1 MQLAFETAL
10 ALRAIRSNGLR
21 SVLTVLIIAVGIMAL
36 VGILTAFEILKTNV
50 TESFSSLGANSFQ
63 IAPTAVKKKRSA
75 GSRRGGQRIA
85 EARPIR
91 YDEARAF
98 KERFS
103 GAGLVGISFTASRSA
118 VAQFN
123 GVKSN
128 PNITKTGVEE
138 AYFAITDTRLLAGR
152 TFSAAELANGSYV
165 CILGFAVAR
174 KLSPQK
180 PMEVLDR
187 AVLINNVNY
196 RVVGIADEQGGSMR
210 MSADNLILVPLENAR
225 MLHGTAQSNYLISVA
240 AQTPQARD
248 FLAEEAEGQMRVIRK
263 LHIDEAPN
271 FGIQSNESMMKTL
284 MQVLG
289 YLLAAAVVVA
299 SITLL
304 GSVIGLMNIMLVSV
318 AERTREIGVS
328 KALGAKASTIRR
340 QFLLESVLIGAMG
353 GVLGALL
360 GVGVGNLL
368 GLSFGSGFVA
378 PWLWMGLGI
387 LLCII
392 AGIISGIYPAIKA
405 SRLNPITALRYE

>member
-36 VGILTAFEILKTNV
+36 VGILTAFEILQANV

-63 IAPTAVKKKRSA
+63 IAPMAVKKKRKA
-75 GSRRGGQRIA
+75 GSRQGGQRMA
-85 EARPIR
+85 EARPIS

-98 KERFS
+98 KERFNGS
-103 GAGLVGISFTASRSA
+103 ALVGISFTGSRSA

-128 PNITKTGVEE
+128 PNITKTGVEN
-138 AYFAITDTRLLAGR
+138 AYFTITDTRLLAGR
-152 TFSAAELANGSYV
+152 TFSSAELANGSYV

-180 PMEVLDR
+180 PMAVLDQS
-187 AVLINNVNY
+187 VLINNVSY

-225 MLHGTAQSNYLISVA
+225 MLHGTAKSSYLISVA
-240 AQTPQARD
+240 AKDPKARD

-263 LHIDEAPN
+263 LRIDEEAN

-284 MQVLG
+284 LQVLG

>member
-1 MQLAFETAL
+1 MPIAFETAL

-36 VGILTAFEILKTNV
+36 VGILTAFEILKSNV

-63 IAPTAVKKKRSA
+63 ITPATAQKKR
-75 GSRRGGQRIA
+75 GTKRGGTRVA

-91 YDEARAF
+91 YEEARLF
-98 KERFS
+98 QERFS
-103 GAGLVGISFTASRSA
+103 PSALVGISFTGSRSA
-118 VAQFN
+118 VAQYG

-128 PNITKTGVEE
+128 PNITKTGVED
-138 AYFAITDTRLLAGR
+138 AYFTITDTKLLAGR
-152 TFSAAELANGSYV
+152 TFSAAELAGGGYV
-165 CILGFAVAR
+165 CVLGFAIAR

-180 PMEVLDR
+180 PLGLLDQT
-187 AVLINNVNY
+187 VLINNISY

-210 MSADNLILVPLENAR
+210 MSADNLVLVPLDNAR
-225 MLHGTAQSNYLISVA
+225 MLHGTAQSSYLISVLA
-240 AQTPQARD
+240 RDPKARD
-248 FLAEEAEGQMRVIRK
+248 FLAEEAEGQMRVIRR
-263 LHIDEAPN
+263 LRIDEEAN
-271 FGIQSNESMMKTL
+271 FEIQSNESMMKTL
-284 MQVLG
+284 LQVLN

-368 GLSFGSGFVA
+368 SLSFGSGFVA

-392 AGIISGIYPAIKA
+392 AGILSGIYPALKA
-405 SRLNPITALRYE
+405 SKLNPITALRYE